1 MFISG
6 EDAVFRQHTK
16 KILFQEKMRY
26 LDSTLKSTEEGRTP
40 GQTYYENK
48 CMKSVNQAIGRAIR
62 HANDFASIVLL
73 DKR

>member
-1 MFISG
+1 
-6 EDAVFRQHTK
+6 
-16 KILFQEKMRY
+16 MRY